1 LARIFKTRAETI
13 PAGVPYLRPPP
24 DVTAAWQQ
32 RLGAKQGLKV
42 GVAWA
47 GRPEHANDFR
57 RSLDLSALAPIF
69 SVAGVSFASLQ
80 IGPTTAALAARP
92 EIADLS
98 PHIEDFAD
106 TAGAIAALDLVIAV
120 DTSVAHLAGA
130 LGKPVWVMLPQVN
143 DWRWLLDRDDN
154 PWYPTMRLFRPRDA
168 EHWPDIIARTAAELA
183 AVVGGD
189 AARLTPFKQVG
200 ERRAAMA
207 AEIIAAEDA
216 SVAASVVPQAERVS
230 PGQALILADRVRR
243 KGLLGDADALAQR
256 AAAGEQSAEAA
267 HMRSIIAYQSGKI
280 AEAIEHLRHAIAIK
294 PGVALYHTNLGEM
307 YRLAGRVDEA
317 VAEGRRALEL
327 DAERPTAL
335 NNLGIALFEQG
346 KFDEALALYQRA
358 IALQED
364 FVQAHSNSGNALQ
377 RLKRPA
383 EAEKAYRRAIDLQ
396 PDFDTAWNNLGTC
409 LRELHRPDEAEAAYR
424 KSLELSPNSP
434 DTLDN
439 LALALRE
446 LERLDEAVDTFQRA
460 LSMEAR
466 NPQIHVHLASVYL
479 DLDKVEECEA
489 AIGRALALNPNNP
502 DAINL
507 QGRVAAERGELEAA
521 IASFQGAIA
530 LKPDLADAYNNMG
543 NALKH
548 IGRLDDAKAAYFE
561 ALRID
566 PKDVGIHLNLADSLT
581 FDPGNPYL
589 AAMEALD
596 QRRGELSKTQ
606 STQLDFALGKA
617 YADLKDY
624 RRSFAYFLKANASKR
639 STVAYDEESALG
651 LFDRIEAVFTP
662 ELIAAKSGSGDTSP
676 MPIFV
681 LGMPRSGTTLI
692 EQIIASHPMVQGAGE
707 LRTLHEVVL
716 KVLGPDRNT
725 VPYPECAPALS
736 ASALRRIGESYIAAV
751 RKVAPRGERV
761 TDKMPSNYYFA
772 GLIHL
777 ALPNAKIIHTI
788 RDPIDTCVSCFSKLF
803 ASPQSHTY
811 DLGELGRY
819 YKRYERLMAHWRR
832 VLPAG
837 RILDVCYED
846 VVADLEGQARRIIS
860 YCELP
865 WDDRCLSFHETTR
878 PVHTASATQVRRPIY
893 KTAVGRWRA
902 YEEQLE
908 PLLKALN
915 IAEAALTT

>member
-1 LARIFKTRAETI
+1 
-13 PAGVPYLRPPP
+13 
-24 DVTAAWQQ
+24 
-32 RLGAKQGLKV
+32 
-42 GVAWA
+42 
-47 GRPEHANDFR
+47 
-57 RSLDLSALAPIF
+57 
-69 SVAGVSFASLQ
+69 
-80 IGPTTAALAARP
+80 
-92 EIADLS
+92 
-98 PHIEDFAD
+98 
-106 TAGAIAALDLVIAV
+106 
-120 DTSVAHLAGA
+120 
-130 LGKPVWVMLPQVN
+130 
-143 DWRWLLDRDDN
+143 
-154 PWYPTMRLFRPRDA
+154 
-168 EHWPDIIARTAAELA
+168 
-183 AVVGGD
+183 
-189 AARLTPFKQVG
+189 
-200 ERRAAMA
+200 
-207 AEIIAAEDA
+207 
-216 SVAASVVPQAERVS
+216 
-230 PGQALILADRVRR
+230 
-243 KGLLGDADALAQR
+243 
-256 AAAGEQSAEAA
+256 
-267 HMRSIIAYQSGKI
+267 
-280 AEAIEHLRHAIAIK
+280 
-294 PGVALYHTNLGEM
+294 
-307 YRLAGRVDEA
+307 
-317 VAEGRRALEL
+317 
-327 DAERPTAL
+327 
-335 NNLGIALFEQG
+335 
-346 KFDEALALYQRA
+346 
-358 IALQED
+358 
-364 FVQAHSNSGNALQ
+364 
-377 RLKRPA
+377 
-383 EAEKAYRRAIDLQ
+383 
-396 PDFDTAWNNLGTC
+396 
-409 LRELHRPDEAEAAYR
+409 
-424 KSLELSPNSP
+424 LSPNSP

-446 LERLDEAVDTFQRA
+446 LERLDEAVDVFQQA
-460 LSMEAR
+460 LSIEAR
-466 NPQIHVHLASVYL
+466 NPQIYVHLASVYL
-479 DLDKVEECEA
+479 DHDKIEECEA
-489 AIGRALALNPNNP
+489 AIGRALTLNPNNP

-581 FDPGNPYL
+581 FDSGNPYL

-624 RRSFAYFLKANASKR
+624 RRSFAYLLKANASKR
-639 STVAYDEESALG
+639 STVAYDEESTLG

-662 ELIAAKSGSGDTSP
+662 ELIAAKSGAGDTSP

-716 KVLGPDRNT
+716 TVRGPDGKT
-725 VPYPECAPALS
+725 VPYPECVPAVS
-736 ASALRRIGESYIAAV
+736 ASALRKIGEHYVAAV
-751 RKVAPRGERV
+751 RQLAPSGERV

-772 GLIHL
+772 GLIRL
-777 ALPNAKIIHTI
+777 ALPNAKIIHTV

-803 ASPQSHTY
+803 ASPQNHTY

-865 WDDRCLSFHETTR
+865 WDGRCLSFHETTR

-908 PLLKALN
+908 PLLKALK
-915 IAEAALTT
+915 IAEASTT